1 MFFTKAK
8 MCVTLVLI
16 VYLASIFVPQILDID
31 NVAKSFL
38 PYFRCTGKG
47 GKQENN

>member
-1 MFFTKAK
+1 MFYKKAN
-8 MCVTLVLI
+8 MCVTIVLI
-16 VYLASIFVPQILDID
+16 IYLASIFVPKILEID

-38 PYFRCTGKG
+38 PFLRYTGKG

>member
-38 PYFRCTGKG
+38 PFLRYFGKC